1 MAVPA
6 VNITIDQGAD
16 YEEVFTV
23 TNPDGS
29 PLDLLGYSCE
39 ATLAKFPGAN
49 VTTSLQVGTSLIANG
64 VTGTADQILYA
75 NSTGGVYWRTPATIT
90 NVEPSN
96 VGATSNGH
104 VWYVY
109 V

>member
-16 YEEVFTV
+16 YQEYFTV

-39 ATLAKFPGAN
+39 ATLTKFPGSAN
-49 VTTSLQVGTSLIANG
+49 TTPFTVGIVTSAGQVIVSISNTVTSQLDPGRYYYDIF
-64 VTGTADQILYA
+64 
-75 NSTGGVYWRTPATIT
+75 TISGDLKRKKIIEG
-90 NVEPSN
+90 NAIVQPS
-96 VGATSNGH
+96 A
-104 VWYVY
+104 
-109 V
+109 

>member
-1 MAVPA
+1 MHVGSL
-6 VNITIDQGAD
+6 NEQTDST
-16 YEEVFTV
+16 FKV
-23 TNPDGS
+23 TGS
-29 PLDLLGYSCE
+29 
-39 ATLAKFPGAN
+39 AN

>member
-16 YEEVFTV
+16 YSEVFTV

-39 ATLAKFPGAN
+39 ATLAKFPGSAS
-49 VTTSLQVGTSLIANG
+49 TTSFSVGIVTSAGQVVVSISN
-64 VTGTADQILYA
+64 
-75 NSTGGVYWRTPATIT
+75 TIT
-90 NVEPSN
+90 SELDPGRYYYDIFTISNTSKRKKIIEGNVLVQPS
-96 VGATSNGH
+96 A
-104 VWYVY
+104 
-109 V
+109 

>member
-39 ATLAKFPGAN
+39 ATLSKFPGS
-49 VTTSLQVGTSLIANG
+49 VSTTSFSVGIIPSAGQVIVSIAN
-64 VTGTADQILYA
+64 
-75 NSTGGVYWRTPATIT
+75 TIT
-90 NVEPSN
+90 SQLKPGRYYYDIFTVSNTSKRKKIIEGNALVQPS
-96 VGATSNGH
+96 A
-104 VWYVY
+104 
-109 V
+109 

>member
-29 PLDLLGYSCE
+29 PLDLLGYACE
-39 ATLAKFPGAN
+39 ATLSKFPGS
-49 VTTSLQVGTSLIANG
+49 VTSTSFGVGIVTSAGQVVVSIAN
-64 VTGTADQILYA
+64 
-75 NSTGGVYWRTPATIT
+75 TIT
-90 NVEPSN
+90 SELKPGRYYYNIFTISNNNSKRKKIIEGNALIQPS
-96 VGATSNGH
+96 T
-104 VWYVY
+104 
-109 V
+109 

>member
-39 ATLAKFPGAN
+39 ATLAKFPGSVA
-49 VTTSLQVGTSLIANG
+49 TTSFSVGIVTSAGQVIVSIANT
-64 VTGTADQILYA
+64 VTSQLKPGRYYYDIF
-75 NSTGGVYWRTPATIT
+75 TISNT
-90 NVEPSN
+90 SKRKKIIEGNALIQPS
-96 VGATSNGH
+96 A
-104 VWYVY
+104 
-109 V
+109 